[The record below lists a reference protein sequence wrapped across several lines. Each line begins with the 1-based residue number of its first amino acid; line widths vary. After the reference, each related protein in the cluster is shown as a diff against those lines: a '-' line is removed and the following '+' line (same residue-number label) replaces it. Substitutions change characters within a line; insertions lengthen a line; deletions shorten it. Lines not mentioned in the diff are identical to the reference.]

1 MAFVLALAGAAAVRV
16 MDAVDTLP
24 GTLPGPAEF
33 AAEYPATGNRQQ
45 AGGPRI
51 RVEAE
56 LAADPFADPLARFSL
71 ARESPEGSIR

>member
-16 MDAVDTLP
+16 LDAPSSAPSDARTASRP
-24 GTLPGPAEF
+24 DGAS
-33 AAEYPATGNRQQ
+33 
-45 AGGPRI
+45 PRV